1 MAPSNLGFMVAP
13 LRRDTREDPMFRS
26 PALAIAALLA
36 AGTALAAPAVQAN
49 LLLNGSFEQ
58 APAGNGDTN
67 NRSFASL
74 PGGSGTGSWD
84 TWTSLPGWAA
94 VQPNGAI
101 EIQTKNTVGVTPQDG
116 QYYVELDSH
125 PQTRANSSMTQGFSA
140 GGGTGTLSYYYRP
153 RTSTGGENGIRVYLN
168 DLLVSTADG
177 PPSPPFGVWTP
188 ITIAN
193 LALKNGSNILRFEAF
208 GSNATYGGF
217 IDNVVLTPIPG
228 AVLLF
233 GSALAGLAWV
243 RRRNG
248 PAPAALPA

>member
-1 MAPSNLGFMVAP
+1 MPRYPV
-13 LRRDTREDPMFRS
+13 
-26 PALAIAALLA
+26 LAIAALLA
-36 AGTALAAPAVQAN
+36 AGTALAAPAAQAN

-58 APAGNGDTN
+58 APVGNGDTN

-84 TWTSLPGWAA
+84 TWTSLPGWNA

-125 PQTRANSSMTQGFSA
+125 PQSRANSSMTQAFAA

-153 RTSTGGENGIRVYLN
+153 RTNTSGQNGIRVYLN
-168 DLLVSTADG
+168 DILVSTADG
-177 PPSPPFGVWTP
+177 PPTPPFGVWTL

-193 LALKNGSNILRFEAF
+193 LALENGSNVLRFEAF
-208 GSNATYGGF
+208 GTNATYGGF

-228 AVLLF
+228 AALLF
-233 GSALAGLAWV
+233 GSALAGLAWA

-248 PAPAALPA
+248 SAPAALPA

>member
-1 MAPSNLGFMVAP
+1 MPRYPV
-13 LRRDTREDPMFRS
+13 
-26 PALAIAALLA
+26 LAIAALLA

-58 APAGNGDTN
+58 APAGNGDTHGN
-67 NRSFASL
+67 SFASL
-74 PGGSGTGSWD
+74 PAGTGNASWD

-125 PQTRANSSMTQGFSA
+125 PTARANSSMTQKFNA

-153 RTSTGGENGIRVYLN
+153 RTSTSGENGIRVYLN

-177 PPSPPFGVWTP
+177 PPAPPFGVWTL

-193 LALKNGSNILRFEAF
+193 LALEDGANELRFEAF
-208 GSNATYGGF
+208 GTNATYGGF

-228 AVLLF
+228 AALLF
-233 GSALAGLAWV
+233 GSALAGLAWA

-248 PAPAALPA
+248 SPPAALPA